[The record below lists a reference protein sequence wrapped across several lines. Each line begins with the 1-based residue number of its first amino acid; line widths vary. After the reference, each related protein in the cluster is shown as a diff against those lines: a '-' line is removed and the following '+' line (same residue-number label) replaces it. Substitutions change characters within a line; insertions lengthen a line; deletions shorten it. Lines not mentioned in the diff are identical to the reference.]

1 MLLLKI
7 NSHRENIL
15 FDELNGIPKLSAK
28 GRADALAILIGE
40 VDLKLGV

>member
-1 MLLLKI
+1 MLLLNN
-7 NSHRENIL
+7 NSRREKIL
-15 FDELNGIPKLSAK
+15 FDVLNGIPKLSAK